1 MLGNNS
7 LCLAVL
13 CLWLCSESQ
22 TSLDRSDHP
31 FCRRKYMKFMHL
43 MLVGVVVKGI
53 ERCRGEEWQM
63 MLVS

>member
-1 MLGNNS
+1 
-7 LCLAVL
+7 
-13 CLWLCSESQ
+13 
-22 TSLDRSDHP
+22 
-31 FCRRKYMKFMHL
+31 MKFMHL